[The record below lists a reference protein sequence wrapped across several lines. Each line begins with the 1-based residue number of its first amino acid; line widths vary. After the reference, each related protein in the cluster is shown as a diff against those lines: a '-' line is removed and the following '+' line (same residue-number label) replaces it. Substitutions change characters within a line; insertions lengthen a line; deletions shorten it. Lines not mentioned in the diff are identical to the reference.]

1 MTQAFEEKRKAW
13 DIIFND
19 PNLSLNSL
27 RHRAVAG
34 SVCQNGLRSVCWKIF
49 LGYLPTLE
57 VSKWPS
63 LQLEQRQHYTN
74 LKRKYIE
81 EPAENMN
88 KEGEEDLSDNNPLA
102 LSDSNPWQ
110 QYFADTEIRKVI
122 RQDVERT
129 FPDVDFFREND
140 VQQRLT
146 DILFI
151 YCKLNREVSYRQG
164 MHELLAPFYW
174 ILATESL
181 DASQIDQ
188 HHVDPASKLM
198 LQVLDSAFVEHDAYI
213 LFDKLMTFGKSWYE
227 FNEEVPSR
235 KPANSSA
242 KPDLLSNNI
251 PKPTD
256 SARLNPIVMTCHR
269 IHHEYLRTVDPLL
282 YRHLESFG
290 IEPQLYGIR
299 WIRLLFGREFDIYEL
314 LKLWDAIFA
323 QDPTLNI
330 VEYVCLVIL
339 LRMRDQCKYPTI
351 YGDYA
356 ECLTMLMRPPQITK
370 PASLVEQA
378 KNLQENLSE
387 DTALHILQQNDVRS
401 GKDPRNSMSDGV
413 PEVSPAATA
422 YAGQQHLQPRTLNHR
437 SSQGFDSFS
446 RITNNMMKNPQ
457 VRDLNRA
464 IAGVMKNVNTFGEN
478 VLGRPQDGMGPRRST
493 VSSEFPSGIDRIAN
507 THKYDQRVP
516 PIPIPKSAE
525 DQAARTS
532 AVNRKMGEM
541 MAKCIS
547 LLETEI
553 FPEPSTS
560 EDKYETISKSKQDLQ
575 AIPDDESKP
584 SNQEADEA
592 DQDVTNYDSSSS
604 SVSEDKKDA
613 SNYAVKEPLQDDAT
627 IIMALAG
634 LKHVRDVLLGKQGHF
649 DASAIDIKLD
659 SSTPNSTSNGEDWK
673 WDLVDHKE
681 IASTAS
687 IPSSPPPPT
696 IAAKRASATI
706 FVPPQT
712 SSSLIS
718 TDMDSPTFEKD
729 TKPLPPIIQQSEEK
743 HQKPTTVFEE
753 PKLPQAPITYISTN
767 PPPTKQQI
775 KYRIED
781 LLSDPDLQLP
791 SPKASAN
798 AKFKWMLENENIATD
813 KQPSSLSNQSTSNG
827 GGSQEL
833 FKSEQRLSP
842 RKRSSFIIKKPVS
855 DRTSESTVDPLDA
868 KNVDSR
874 RSYEYDIL

>member
-1 MTQAFEEKRKAW
+1 MIQIYRSTRFDTE
-13 DIIFND
+13 
-19 PNLSLNSL
+19 PL
-27 RHRAVAG
+27 RAVCARMDFALSAG
-34 SVCQNGLRSVCWKIF
+34 RLTASTQVF

-57 VSKWPS
+57 VSTWPS
-63 LQLEQRQHYTN
+63 LQLEQRQHYTS
-74 LKRKYIE
+74 LKRRYIE
-81 EPAENMN
+81 EPAEKMN
-88 KEGEEDLSDNNPLA
+88 KKGEEDLSDNNPLA

-110 QYFADTEIRKVI
+110 QYFADLEIRKVI

-151 YCKLNREVSYRQG
+151 YCKLNRDVSYRQG

-174 ILATESL
+174 VLATESL
-181 DASQIDQ
+181 DASQLDDQ
-188 HHVDPASKLM
+188 HHTDPASKVM

-235 KPANSSA
+235 RPASSSAA
-242 KPDLLSNNI
+242 KPDILSNHI

-256 SARLNPIVMTCHR
+256 SARLNPVVMTCHR
-269 IHHEYLRTVDPLL
+269 IHHEYLRTVDPRL

-290 IEPQLYGIR
+290 IEPQLYGIILASR

-330 VEYVCLVIL
+330 VEY
-339 LRMRDQCKYPTI
+339 
-351 YGDYA
+351 DYA

-378 KNLQENLSE
+378 KYLQENLSE

-413 PEVSPAATA
+413 PDVLPATTT
-422 YAGQQHLQPRTLNHR
+422 YAAQQHLQPRTLNHR
-437 SSQGFDSFS
+437 SSQGFDGFS
-446 RITNNMMKNPQ
+446 RITTNMMKNPQ

-493 VSSEFPSGIDRIAN
+493 VSSEFPSGIDRIAT
-507 THKYDQRVP
+507 THKYEQRVP
-516 PIPIPKSAE
+516 PIPIPKSNE
-525 DQAARTS
+525 DQAARMT

-553 FPEPSTS
+553 YPEPTSTPQH
-560 EDKYETISKSKQDLQ
+560 EDEAITQSKQDLQ
-575 AIPDDESKP
+575 AVPTNEEEEEEEGKP
-584 SNQEADEA
+584 SDQEAQEA
-592 DQDVTNYDSSSS
+592 DQDVANYDSTSS
-604 SVSEDKKDA
+604 SVSDEKQDAINAPVKK
-613 SNYAVKEPLQDDAT
+613 PLQDDAT

-634 LKHVRDVLLGKQGHF
+634 LKHVRDVLLGKQAHF
-649 DASAIDIKLD
+649 DASVIDIKLD
-659 SSTPNSTSNGEDWK
+659 NNINSTPDSTSHGEDWK

-681 IASTAS
+681 VASAAST
-687 IPSSPPPPT
+687 PSSPPPPT
-696 IAAKRASATI
+696 IATKRASATI

-718 TDMDSPTFEKD
+718 ADMDSPTFEKD
-729 TKPLPPIIQQSEEK
+729 TKPLPPIIQQPPEEK
-743 HQKPTTVFEE
+743 QQQQQKSTTAVFEE
-753 PKLPQAPITYISTN
+753 PKLPQVPITYIPAN
-767 PPPTKQQI
+767 PTPPKQQI

-798 AKFKWMLENENIATD
+798 AKFKWMLENESTATD
-813 KQPSSLSNQSTSNG
+813 KQPSSLSSSHHSASAGIKSGG

-833 FKSEQRLSP
+833 FKSEQRPSP

-855 DRTSESTVDPLDA
+855 DKASESTADPLDA

-874 RSYEYDIL
+874 KSYEYDML